1 MRLRPRAASRS
12 SRASTVSAEAL
23 ATPAPPRLADAM
35 ARTQSNRLSLSLS
48 LSLSAR
54 RTNASARTHT
64 RANERKEKKAWEKK
78 GHLLALA
85 MAAAG
90 HGDWQGGGGRR
101 RSRRS
106 RCRRCCCS
114 FPSKEKEGGR
124 GRGGG
129 QGAHCR
135 SEYREL
141 TQTAGQPRP
150 IYTGA
155 GRGGK
160 KRRLADHPRMPAFGA
175 GRLEAPPLGRASWR
189 LSGDPH
195 RSSTE
200 QPAVSTA
207 RSLVFSRSTHP
218 PIEAVQ
224 LFASVLFLFFHLPA
238 SRREPS
244 PSPGFFV
251 LRALA
256 RESSLQTGVSNLDQ
270 SSL

>member
-35 ARTQSNRLSLSLS
+35 SRTQSNRLSLS

-160 KRRLADHPRMPAFGA
+160 SAAWPTTRGCRRSGPVAWRPRPSVEHRGVRLATRIGPPPSSQPFRRLAHWFSRAPLILPSRRSSSSRACFSFFFICRRVA
-175 GRLEAPPLGRASWR
+175 ESPPLHPVFLFCARSRASPFCKR
-189 LSGDPH
+189 
-195 RSSTE
+195 
-200 QPAVSTA
+200 
-207 RSLVFSRSTHP
+207 
-218 PIEAVQ
+218 
-224 LFASVLFLFFHLPA
+224 ASP
-238 SRREPS
+238 
-244 PSPGFFV
+244 
-251 LRALA
+251 
-256 RESSLQTGVSNLDQ
+256 T
-270 SSL
+270 